1 MEEEK
6 KQHEHQLNC
15 FQKLELL
22 NEKLKQLAA
31 IMNEMKDGL
40 QQRRLESR

>member
-1 MEEEK
+1 MHNEQKREPE
-6 KQHEHQLNC
+6 QLNC

-31 IMNEMKDGL
+31 IMNEMRDGL
-40 QQRRLESR
+40 VQRRAEG